1 MQDQP
6 NNSVTT
12 RPALTMGK
20 AGASFAGDI
29 TFTDVGFHVHGRD
42 ILKNISLRFQAGKV
56 TCLLGKSGCGKT
68 TVLRLAAGVLR
79 PTQGSIA
86 IDGLEMASA
95 KTFVPPERR
104 NVGLMFQDYALFPH
118 LNVLQNVTYGLYNL
132 SKAEARL
139 AGMRALERVGL
150 GHMAGLYPNRLSGGE
165 QQRVA
170 LARAIVPRPQV
181 LLMDE
186 PFSGLDMRLRERV
199 RTDALAIVRE
209 TRATAVLVTHDPM
222 EAMEFADY
230 IYLMK
235 SGRIVQHGTPDQ
247 LYRSPASVSVARFFD
262 SFNQFSG
269 VVRKGRIGLPIGDIA
284 VTNMDEG
291 QAVDVLVRPNGIGL
305 ADNSH
310 GFEAYVLSARAL
322 AGRVKLNLMVQG
334 VEEPV
339 QAVVSGRAELT
350 AGQSLRFVMDARGTL
365 VFKKEDFSPI

>member
-6 NNSVTT
+6 HSNMTT
-12 RPALTMGK
+12 SPGLTMGK

-29 TFTDVGFHVHGRD
+29 TFADVGFAVHGRD
-42 ILKNISLRFQAGKV
+42 ILNAISLRFQAGKV
-56 TCLLGKSGCGKT
+56 TCLLGESGCGKT

-79 PTQGSIA
+79 PTAGSIA
-86 IDGLEMASA
+86 IDGMEMAGPSG
-95 KTFVPPERR
+95 FVPPERR

-118 LNVLQNVTYGLYNL
+118 LSVLQNVTYGLYNL
-132 SKAEARL
+132 SRAEARL

-199 RTDALAIVRE
+199 RADALAIVRE

-235 SGRIVQHGTPDQ
+235 AGRIVQHGTPEQ
-247 LYRSPASVSVARFFD
+247 LYRSPASVAVARFFD

-269 VVRKGRIGLPIGDIA
+269 RARKGIVELPIGN
-284 VTNMDEG
+284 VSVPEMDEG

-305 ADNSH
+305 AEGH
-310 GFEAYVLSARAL
+310 TGFEAYVLSARAL

-334 VEEPV
+334 LEDPV
-339 QAVVSGRAELT
+339 QAVVSGRQDVAV
-350 AGQSLRFVMDARGTL
+350 GQSLRFVMDPRGAL
-365 VFKKEDFSPI
+365 VFKKETFGPI